1 MILRRWLQ
9 ALKINSKG
17 DRRAIPAA
25 VPEIKKGGK
34 FYEKQITLR
43 PVSSGICR
51 QKLQTKNHPH
61 RSGGWFW
68 SAVYLCGIRHPAW
81 MGDTSRKTFSRLS
94 RPFTKG
100 IPDNVKA
107 ESKAPFLKNST
118 FGPAKKT
125 FYILCCEGLR
135 KDAGERNGQDLR
147 GGILNH
153 IGKSLCRNAQA
164 FFAQTG
170 RGCPFLL

>member
-1 MILRRWLQ
+1 
-9 ALKINSKG
+9 
-17 DRRAIPAA
+17 
-25 VPEIKKGGK
+25 
-34 FYEKQITLR
+34 
-43 PVSSGICR
+43 
-51 QKLQTKNHPH
+51 
-61 RSGGWFW
+61 
-68 SAVYLCGIRHPAW
+68 
-81 MGDTSRKTFSRLS
+81 MGDTSRKKFSRLS

-147 GGILNH
+147 GGGLNH
-153 IGKSLCRNAQA
+153 IGKGLCRNAQA
-164 FFAQTG
+164 FLHKQGGDALFCFDAMQRFGLIIGSIWNGLQIEVRPVPTADTCG
-170 RGCPFLL
+170 